1 MMHHQMYKAL
11 ADQHTQEVVAA
22 ARRHERIGAVR
33 HDSTDAT
40 PNRHPKDLGAALM
53 DLLHIRR
60 GASTRST
67 RTAPASSRGAGSA
80 MTSPSGAGPMGCSA

>member
-1 MMHHQMYKAL
+1 MMHYQMYKAL
-11 ADQHTQEVVAA
+11 SDQHTQEVVAA
-22 ARRHERIGAVR
+22 ARRRERIGAVR

-40 PNRHPKDLGAALM
+40 ATPHLKDLGAALV

-60 GASTRST
+60 GASTR
-67 RTAPASSRGAGSA
+67 TAPARSRGAGSA